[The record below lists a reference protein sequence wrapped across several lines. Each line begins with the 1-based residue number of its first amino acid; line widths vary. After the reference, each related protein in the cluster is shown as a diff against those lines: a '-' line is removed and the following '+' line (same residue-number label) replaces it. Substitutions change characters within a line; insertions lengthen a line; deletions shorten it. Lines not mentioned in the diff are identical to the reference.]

1 MKKPILRILF
11 IVLLTIC
18 SCKTKE
24 IEKTEPNS
32 ELPTVEFTQYDFGE
46 SDLPKLKRQVN
57 DFESIYTVE
66 QLEKLTLLIRGFEKN
81 TTNQIVIVSI
91 ESIGIHTDFDKFA
104 VDLSNYNGIGL
115 DEKDNGLTIVFS
127 KRLKK

>member
-18 SCKTKE
+18 SYKTKE

-32 ELPTVEFTQYDFGE
+32 ELPTVEFTQYDFRE